1 MGIKDKNRVYEA
13 EELTPGKQVIFAA
26 TGVTDGALLRGVRFF
41 GEGTRTSS
49 VIMTLKTGRVR
60 FIDSIHLE
68 KKPDV
73 KVRFS

>member
-13 EELTPGKQVIFAA
+13 EELAPGKQVIFAA